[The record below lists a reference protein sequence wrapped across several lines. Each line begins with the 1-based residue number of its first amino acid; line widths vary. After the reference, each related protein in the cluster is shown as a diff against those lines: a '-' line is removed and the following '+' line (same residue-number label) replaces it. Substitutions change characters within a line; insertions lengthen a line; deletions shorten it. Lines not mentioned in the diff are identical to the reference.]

1 MYECVDEYKEVGV
14 ILLTMVNDGRH
25 LSDPLCFY
33 KLKNGIELKRKLS
46 IFIMLERCSFIK
58 DI

>member
-46 IFIMLERCSFIK
+46 I
-58 DI
+58 